1 MPDWGLNSGLSL
13 MMGHAMKNFATQN
26 FRTVEELGAM
36 TVLVAR
42 PKHVERSRPTSQ
54 AYDLDAIVK
63 SPRMPVV
70 KKAASTISERSMFFR
85 ARRGNLDDDPFLQ
98 RLSRLT

>member
-1 MPDWGLNSGLSL
+1 MN
-13 MMGHAMKNFATQN
+13 GHAMKNFASQN

-36 TVLVAR
+36 TNLVAR
-42 PKHVERSRPTSQ
+42 PKPVPRSRPTSQ

-63 SPRMPVV
+63 SRRMPAA
-70 KKAASTISERSMFFR
+70 KKASETMSERSMFFR